1 MGDVLF
7 DTLALISAMLLV
19 LAIMC
24 VIAEFL
30 ER

>member
-1 MGDVLF
+1 MCDVLF

-24 VIAEFL
+24 VIAEFM